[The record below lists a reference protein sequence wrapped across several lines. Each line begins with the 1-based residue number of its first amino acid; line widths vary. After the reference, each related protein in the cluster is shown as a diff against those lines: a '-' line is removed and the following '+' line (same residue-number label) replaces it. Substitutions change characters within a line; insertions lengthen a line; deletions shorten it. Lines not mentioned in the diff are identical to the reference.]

1 MCQLCGVST
10 IVDIMIIDK
19 DSSRI
24 FCPNC
29 LTAGI
34 YNNYINFANNNDLRD
49 DITENYGA
57 VAYIA
62 QNESYILERATLRR
76 LILHSL
82 KPYEWKILH
91 DKYVK
96 PFNKFQFML
105 HCDFYDNEGNAL
117 QPADVNY
124 NLEK

>member
-34 YNNYINFANNNDLRD
+34 YNNYINFTNNNELKD
-49 DITENYGA
+49 DILGSYGA
-57 VAYIA
+57 VAYIT
-62 QNESYILERATLRR
+62 QNESYSLERATLRR

-82 KPYEWKILH
+82 KPWEWKILH

-105 HCDFYDNEGNAL
+105 HDDFYDDEGNAL

>member
-10 IVDIMIIDK
+10 IVDVMIIDK

-29 LTAGI
+29 LTAGV
-34 YNNYINFANNNDLRD
+34 YNNYINFTNNNRLKD
-49 DITENYGA
+49 DITEEYGA
-57 VAYIA
+57 VAYIT
-62 QNESYILERATLRR
+62 QDESYTLERATLQR

-82 KPYEWKILH
+82 RPYEWKALY

-105 HCDFYDNEGNAL
+105 HDDFYSKDGIAL
-117 QPADVNY
+117 QPADVTY
-124 NLEK
+124 SYED